1 MPAATRDGNERR
13 VRAMPTLQLCAVAPT
28 PLDRIRQR
36 RTSLRAD
43 DGDDAYALRWL
54 RLLQQVAADSASV
67 GDTDDEGED
76 VDEDDPG
83 DEDNDD
89 KGALGGRRGGGP
101 KSPGPQRTHAPA
113 SPGGGVPVVIDC
125 VVIEVDVSGEPV
137 LGNPWRPALLKAAT
151 CAAAALSPSA
161 ATMTHRERHAA
172 AERRRAARHMTTTST
187 TTSTSTATTPR
198 RKSAPTTSRCRR
210 WAGAIPASTV
220 PPSRPRRCCQPVR
233 TVATA
238 ATRRRTSLLFLPS
251 MTAPSTRVT
260 SWSSR

>member
-13 VRAMPTLQLCAVAPT
+13 VRAMPTLQLCAVVPT
-28 PLDRIRQR
+28 PLDQIRQR

-113 SPGGGVPVVIDC
+113 SPGGGVPVVIDG
-125 VVIEVDVSGEPV
+125 VVIEVDVSSEPV

-151 CAAAALSPSA
+151 RAAAALSPSA
-161 ATMTHRERHAA
+161 ATMTHRRSGGAPHA
-172 AERRRAARHMTTTST
+172 T
-187 TTSTSTATTPR
+187 
-198 RKSAPTTSRCRR
+198 
-210 WAGAIPASTV
+210 
-220 PPSRPRRCCQPVR
+220 
-233 TVATA
+233 
-238 ATRRRTSLLFLPS
+238 
-251 MTAPSTRVT
+251 
-260 SWSSR
+260 